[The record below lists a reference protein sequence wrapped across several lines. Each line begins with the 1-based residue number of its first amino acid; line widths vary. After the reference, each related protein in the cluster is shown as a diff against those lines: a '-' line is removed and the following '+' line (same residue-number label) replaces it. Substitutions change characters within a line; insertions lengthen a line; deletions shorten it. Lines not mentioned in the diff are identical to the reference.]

1 MLNKKNGFCF
11 CLILVLACHLLTLA
25 DEPLA
30 NENIDGLYVR
40 SIEQVL
46 RLEPD
51 QIDIGTAALIISEEW
66 SDMVYG
72 RQCQDSLDDM
82 TIEIKK
88 RLSNKNIPLNYY
100 AIEIINDYLF
110 NELDFKAVKDANN
123 AEDLFLHSVLERKR
137 GYCLSLSILYLS
149 IGERLGLDLHGVVVP
164 GHFFVRYDDGR
175 VKFNIE
181 TTSGGKFASD
191 EHYLEKFKVPD
202 GDNIYMTNLTK
213 RQSLGCFFNNLGN
226 SYISVNNTPAAKK
239 AFDNAIDIA
248 PTLAEAHMNLGN
260 IYLDSNSLQ
269 LALSEYQKSLY
280 INPQNAKTYSNIG
293 NVYLK
298 QKKYN
303 LAINQYRLSLATDT
317 NNVPAYKNM
326 AIAYS
331 HLEMYA
337 QSISFLKRALVWT
350 PDDHALYWQI
360 ADMYFRLDDPIN
372 AKYNYQ
378 KALSLKGDIAQVYL
392 SLGLCWAKTNDT
404 DQEIKAYKKAITLD
418 KTIVDAY
425 INLGNTH
432 FRMQKYKPAI
442 EWYEKAE
449 RLAPA
454 NPMILY
460 NLGASYSNINKFQK
474 SALKYQKALAIDP
487 QIAEA
492 HNGLGYVLY
501 QLEKYS
507 QAQKHL
513 ITAKRLGLE
522 ISQDLL
528 TEINNKLK

>member
-1 MLNKKNGFCF
+1 MLNKKNIVCF
-11 CLILVLACHLLTLA
+11 CAVLVLACNLFALA

-51 QIDIGTAALIISEEW
+51 QIDIGTAALIISEQW

-72 RQCQDSLDDM
+72 RQCQDLLDEM
-82 TIEIKK
+82 AIEIKK
-88 RLSNKNIPLNYY
+88 RLSDKKIPLNYY
-100 AIEIINDYLF
+100 AIETINDYLF
-110 NELDFKAVKDANN
+110 SELGFKAVNDANN
-123 AEDLFLHSVLERKR
+123 ADDLFLHSVLDRKR

-149 IGERLGLDLHGVVVP
+149 IGERLGLALHGVVVP

-175 VKFNIE
+175 VRFNIE

-191 EHYLEKFKVPD
+191 DHYLEKFKVPD
-202 GDNIYMTNLTK
+202 GDNIYMINLTK

-226 SYISVNNTPAAKK
+226 SYISANNNPAAKK

-260 IYLDSNSLQ
+260 IYIDSNNLR

-303 LAINQYRLSLATDT
+303 LAINQYRLSLATDP
-317 NNVPAYKNM
+317 NNVPAYKNI

-331 HLEMYA
+331 YLKMYA
-337 QSISFLKRALVWT
+337 QTISFLKRALVWA
-350 PDDHALYWQI
+350 PDDHNLYRQI
-360 ADMYFRLDDPIN
+360 ADAYFNMDDPIN

-378 KALSLKGDIAQVYL
+378 KALSLKSDIAQAYFG
-392 SLGLCWAKTNDT
+392 LGLCWEKIGDT
-404 DQEIKAYKKAITLD
+404 DKEIKAYKKAISLD
-418 KTIVDAY
+418 KNMIDAY
-425 INLGNTH
+425 INLGNTY
-432 FRMQKYKPAI
+432 FKMQKYKPAI
-442 EWYEKAE
+442 DWYKKAE
-449 RLAPA
+449 QLAPA
-454 NPMILY
+454 NTMVLY
-460 NLGASYSNINKFQK
+460 NLGAAYSNINQFHK
-474 SALKYQKALAIDP
+474 SALKYQKALSVDS
-487 QIAEA
+487 QIAKA
-492 HNGLGYVLY
+492 HSGLGYVFY

-513 ITAKRLGLE
+513 ITAERLGLE

-528 TEINNKLK
+528 TEINDKLK